1 MTQKVAYH
9 TSLPYSTLKDESF
22 DNFPQLGLSCF
33 IICLL
38 RMYHYLLMPYAAE
51 EHYMT
56 DSTTSNGAVFHT
68 HKLSNGLQ
76 IIGQPMPDFES
87 VAVSFYVRTGS
98 RDEPDPSI
106 AGVSH
111 FLEHMVF
118 KGTKTLDW
126 QEITLAFNKIGA
138 ELNAFTSHEAT
149 VYYARVLGEYLDR
162 AVELLSDMMYPRL
175 AESDFETEKEVI
187 VNEIARSEDQPY
199 NATYRR
205 MMQTYFGSH
214 PLGHDVLGTPESIR
228 NMRIEQMREYWNK
241 RYAANN
247 MILSVAGNFSWD
259 HIVELAEK
267 YCSDW
272 RVGDANR
279 RVEHYEPAH
288 PINDVEVDK
297 KLKQQIMILA
307 MPSVDLKDPD
317 YYAAVLG
324 SSILGDSDGSRLYW
338 NIYQKGLAESASA
351 SLWAMDGTGILQM
364 QANSTPEEAPRVL
377 KMLRSE
383 LNSLLADGVYEDEV
397 QRAKDKWISSIVL
410 SSESTFSRMFS
421 LASDWVTEGR
431 LISVDEEIERV
442 EKVTSKDILRALKRF
457 PIQEKQVLTTLGP
470 LSEAELL
477 A

>member
-1 MTQKVAYH
+1 MYIPQGYHAIKKKQYLYMLKECPMTE
-9 TSLPYSTLKDESF
+9 ST
-22 DNFPQLGLSCF
+22 
-33 IICLL
+33 
-38 RMYHYLLMPYAAE
+38 A
-51 EHYMT
+51 
-56 DSTTSNGAVFHT
+56 SNGTVFYDNR
-68 HKLSNGLQ
+68 LSNGLQ
-76 IIGQPMPDFES
+76 IVGQPMPDFES
-87 VAVSFYVRTGS
+87 AAVSYYVRTGS

-149 VYYARVLGEYLDR
+149 VFYARVLGEYLER

-214 PLGHDVLGTPESIR
+214 PLGHDVLGSPESIR
-228 NMRIEQMREYWNK
+228 NMRVEKMREYWNR

-247 MILSVAGNFSWD
+247 MILAVAGNFDWE
-259 HIVELAEK
+259 HILQLAEK
-267 YCSDW
+267 YCNNW
-272 RVGDANR
+272 RVGDAGRN
-279 RVEHYEPAH
+279 VEHYEPAQ
-288 PINDVEVDK
+288 PINDIVVDK

-317 YYAAVLG
+317 YYAASLA
-324 SSILGDSDGSRLYW
+324 SSILGDGDGSRLYW

-351 SLWAMDGTGILQM
+351 SLWALAGTGILQM

-377 KMLRSE
+377 KLLREE
-383 LNSLLADGVYEDEV
+383 LDNLLSDGVYEDEV

-431 LISVDEEIERV
+431 LVSVDEEIERV
-442 EKVTSKDILRALKRF
+442 EKVKSEDIIRALKRF
-457 PIQEKQVLTTLGP
+457 PLREKQVLTALGP
-470 LSEAELL
+470 LSEA
-477 A
+477 

>member
-1 MTQKVAYH
+1 
-9 TSLPYSTLKDESF
+9 
-22 DNFPQLGLSCF
+22 
-33 IICLL
+33 
-38 RMYHYLLMPYAAE
+38 
-51 EHYMT
+51 MT
-56 DSTTSNGAVFHT
+56 DTTANNGTVFHT
-68 HKLSNGLQ
+68 HTLSSGLQ
-76 IIGQPMPDFES
+76 IVGQPMPDFES

-98 RDEPDPSI
+98 RDEPDPNI

-126 QEITLAFNKIGA
+126 QQITLEFNKIGA

-149 VYYARVLGEYLDR
+149 VYYARVLSEYLDR

-175 AESDFETEKEVI
+175 VESDFETEKEVI

-199 NATYRR
+199 NSTYRR
-205 MMQTYFGSH
+205 MMQTYFGTH
-214 PLGHDVLGTPESIR
+214 PLGHDVLGSPESIR
-228 NMRIEQMREYWNK
+228 NMRIEQMRDYWNR

-247 MILSVAGNFSWD
+247 MILAAAGNFDWQ
-259 HIVELAEK
+259 HIVSLAEQR
-267 YCSDW
+267 CSDW
-272 RVGDANR
+272 RVGDASR
-279 RVEHYEPAH
+279 HVEPYEPAQ
-288 PINDVEVDK
+288 PINDILVDK

-324 SSILGDSDGSRLYW
+324 GSILGDSDGSRLYW

-351 SLWAMDGTGILQM
+351 NLWAMDGTGILQM
-364 QANSTPEEAPRVL
+364 QANATPEAAPRVL
-377 KMLRSE
+377 KLLRAE
-383 LNSLLADGVYEDEV
+383 LDSFLNEGVYEDEV
-397 QRAKDKWISSIVL
+397 RRAKDKWISSIVL

-431 LISVDEEIERV
+431 LVSVDEEIERV
-442 EKVTSKDILRALKRF
+442 EKVTSQDIIRALKRF
-457 PIQEKQVLTTLGP
+457 PVREKQVLTALGP